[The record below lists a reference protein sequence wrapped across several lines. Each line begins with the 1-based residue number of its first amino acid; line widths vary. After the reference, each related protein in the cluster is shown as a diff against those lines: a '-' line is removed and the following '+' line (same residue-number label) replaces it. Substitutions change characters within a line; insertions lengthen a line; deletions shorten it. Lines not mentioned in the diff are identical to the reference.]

1 MSYET
6 ELANLEAE
14 MVSGRVTRIKPELLA
29 ALISAVTDELHAA
42 LVAHGHTMD
51 QVSDTG
57 TRMALT
63 PAERAN
69 IASAAAAI
77 DLKAPLASPSFTG
90 TPTAPTAV
98 AGTNTTQLA
107 TTAFVAAAVAAL
119 LNSAPGALDTLDE
132 LAAALGDDANFATTV
147 TNLLALKAPLA
158 SPSLT
163 GTPTAPTA
171 APGTNTTQ
179 LATTA
184 FAAALAALKAPL
196 DSPSFTGSPTAPTQA
211 TSDDTTKLATTAFV
225 KAVVAAV
232 TAGVASFNTRTGAVT
247 LTSGDVTGALGFTP
261 PPNTR
266 SIGVSGLAT
275 GGGNLSADRT
285 ITVTA
290 ASAAEA
296 EAKTE
301 AGKAVVPS
309 ALTNFA
315 LLNAEDQT
323 LTGGARVTS
332 KSLTTGSITLDPG
345 DRPLQYITNNG
356 AFTITA
362 PANDG
367 SLILLVQN
375 GATAGAITFS
385 GFQVGSSVGDALTTT
400 NGHEFLISVV
410 RINGFATYT
419 IKALQ

>member
-1 MSYET
+1 MTYET
-6 ELANLEAE
+6 ALADFEAE
-14 MVSGRVTRIKPELLA
+14 MVSGRVTRLRPETVA
-29 ALISAVTDELHAA
+29 ALVSALTDELHTV
-42 LVAHGHTMD
+42 LLAHGHTMD

-196 DSPSFTGSPTAPTQA
+196 DSPSFTGTPTAPTQA

-225 KAVVAAV
+225 KAVVAAM

-247 LTSGDVTGALGFTP
+247 LASGDVTGALGFTP
-261 PPNTR
+261 LSASAYTAADVLAKLLTVDGSGSGVDSDSVDGIAGS
-266 SIGVSGLAT
+266 SIVRTVNGTGPDGAGNVTVAAGVQDVRLGASSSFGAANSSTPSACAT
-275 GGGNLSADRT
+275 GHVITKQQTYDGGNLYYSTLGTQRPIQKQVSGT
-285 ITVTA
+285 WTTV
-290 ASAAEA
+290 S
-296 EAKTE
+296 
-301 AGKAVVPS
+301 
-309 ALTNFA
+309 
-315 LLNAEDQT
+315 
-323 LTGGARVTS
+323 
-332 KSLTTGSITLDPG
+332 
-345 DRPLQYITNNG
+345 
-356 AFTITA
+356 
-362 PANDG
+362 
-367 SLILLVQN
+367 
-375 GATAGAITFS
+375 
-385 GFQVGSSVGDALTTT
+385 QV
-400 NGHEFLISVV
+400 
-410 RINGFATYT
+410 
-419 IKALQ
+419 